1 MITTFGCATDVL
13 SVVMERGVRATNG
26 KVTHE
31 ECDRTASRVSRPDH
45 EQTISSARCARPTQ
59 HHLHITLTHSKM
71 EKKSLTNIQ
80 TRFSHMVAD
89 DIILLLLYSVSY
101 LRLTSRRQQRVEA
114 ESYNIVIRRMEC
126 RRLRRA
132 RGFSCRSSGVQS
144 GKRAPPPNASQ
155 KVIEIRAS
163 SSL

>member
-13 SVVMERGVRATNG
+13 SVVTERGVRATNG
-26 KVTHE
+26 KVIRE

-59 HHLHITLTHSKM
+59 HHLHITLTRSKM
-71 EKKSLTNIQ
+71 ENKPLTNIQ
-80 TRFSHMVAD
+80 TRFSHTT
-89 DIILLLLYSVSY
+89 ILFVLLLYSVSY

-126 RRLRRA
+126 RRLRLRLA
-132 RGFSCRSSGVQS
+132 RCFNCR
-144 GKRAPPPNASQ
+144 
-155 KVIEIRAS
+155 
-163 SSL
+163 